1 MDGVDKEQ
9 GGEEDGEQT
18 IGDGDKSLG
27 EREGDILRSA
37 EKGCCD

>member
-1 MDGVDKEQ
+1 MDDEQ
-9 GGEEDGEQT
+9 GGEWDGKQT

-37 EKGCCD
+37 EKGCCE